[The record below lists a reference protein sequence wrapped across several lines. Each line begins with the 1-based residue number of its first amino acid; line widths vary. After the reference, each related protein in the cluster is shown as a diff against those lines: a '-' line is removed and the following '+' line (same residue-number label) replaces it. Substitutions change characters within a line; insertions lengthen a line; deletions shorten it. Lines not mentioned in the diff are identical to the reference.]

1 MMEALAVYSRKGEK
15 TGSYTVPA
23 EIADFQPNR
32 DVIYYAVNGFISNQ
46 AQGTAK
52 TKGRSEVRG
61 GGTKPW
67 RQKGTGR
74 ARAGS
79 IRSPLWRGGG
89 TVFGP
94 QLGEYNYKVN
104 RKIKKNAILSLWFW
118 KMAENKVLV
127 MDALAAAGVPK
138 TKDMAVLFKALNLT
152 GKKVVVI
159 VEKWDAVLWKSLRN
173 LAGIELRTAAQ
184 LNLYDLINSEYVV
197 TTKPCLDSLKEMFKI
212 G

>member
-1 MMEALAVYSRKGEK
+1 MEALAVYSRKGEK
-15 TGSYTVPA
+15 SGSYTVPV

-32 DVIYYAVNGFISNQ
+32 DVIYYAVNGYVSNQ
-46 AQGTAK
+46 SQRTVK
-52 TKGRSEVRG
+52 TKGRSDVRG

-118 KMAENKVLV
+118 KMAESKVLV
-127 MDALAAAGVPK
+127 METLETAGVPK
-138 TKDMAVLFKALNLT
+138 TKEMATLFKTLNLT
-152 GKKVVVI
+152 GKKVMVV
-159 VEKWDAVLWKSLRN
+159 VEKWDAILWKSLRN
-173 LAGIELRTAAQ
+173 LSGVELRTTAQ
-184 LNLYDLINSEYVV
+184 LNLYDLMDCEHVV
-197 TTKPCLDSLKEMFKI
+197 TTKTCLESLKEMFKI